1 MIYKDVLAKVMSD
14 PNIVELARKQAAKYG
29 DPHKRTFDI
38 PLYESC
44 MSACLNETCHQM
56 GLALSET
63 EEFRKILLENLE
75 KL

>member
-1 MIYKDVLAKVMSD
+1 MIYKDVLAKLMSD
-14 PNIVELARKQAAKYG
+14 PNIVDLAKKQAAKYG
-29 DPHKRTFDI
+29 DPDRRTFDM

-44 MSACLNETCHQM
+44 IAACINETCHQM

-63 EEFRKILLENLE
+63 EEFRKIFLENLE

>member
-1 MIYKDVLAKVMSD
+1 MEYKDVVAKLMSD
-14 PNIVELARKQAAKYG
+14 PKVVDLARKQAAKY
-29 DPHKRTFDI
+29 DNPDKRTFDI

-44 MSACLNETCHQM
+44 IAVCIHETCHQM

-63 EEFRKILLENLE
+63 EEFRKIFLKKLE

>member
-1 MIYKDVLAKVMSD
+1 VIYKDVLAKVMSD
-14 PNIVELARKQAAKYG
+14 PNIVELAIKQSEKYG

-38 PLYESC
+38 PLYESFVHLC
-44 MSACLNETCHQM
+44 INETCHQM